1 MLAIKCVFI
10 WMPRFF
16 RTEFIF
22 SMRWMIAD
30 KATKWCSLNMV
41 GFYWLLPINWA
52 PIWVAKPL
60 IENFIFIWM
69 IFQSW
74 MSHIFIN
81 FGCTRFE
88 TFTFFQMIMSSP
100 FSDTRLCTV
109 FRLTPFSGLVLS
121 NFALIWNCYLS
132 ISKWIDEDITFLI
145 AMIGTVVHAFMIIEF
160 TTKTFAFRTLMFT
173 SMLVL
178 KFALVTL
185 FVFFLIF
192 FY

>member
-1 MLAIKCVFI
+1 MMIFVCNKPKLSASLTWSWQWFKILNNLFDGIFSFSNIAAHRGGSVHTKHNVNNKRTFNWMLAIKSVII

-41 GFYWLLPINWA
+41 AFYWLLPINWA

-60 IENFIFIWM
+60 IENFIFIRM

-81 FGCTRFE
+81 FGCTSFE
-88 TFTFFQMIMSSP
+88 AFTFF
-100 FSDTRLCTV
+100 
-109 FRLTPFSGLVLS
+109 
-121 NFALIWNCYLS
+121 
-132 ISKWIDEDITFLI
+132 
-145 AMIGTVVHAFMIIEF
+145 
-160 TTKTFAFRTLMFT
+160 
-173 SMLVL
+173 
-178 KFALVTL
+178 
-185 FVFFLIF
+185 
-192 FY
+192 